1 MDTLIDYFP
10 ERSAMSIANDKE
22 RESKVKK
29 LGEEYLKTILGR
41 QIFNFEITGWTL

>member
-10 ERSAMSIANDKE
+10 DRSAIAIANDKE
-22 RESKVKK
+22 REDKVRK
-29 LGEEYLKTILGR
+29 LGEEYLTNILGR